1 MFGSKS
7 TLHRRFQKW
16 IAAEV
21 FDKIEKEILKLYE
34 RSSKIK
40 TKRMAVTQGLQKEL
54 SRDQTRRIA
63 AKEAYRGVS
72 TCIFSFV
79 IASVGIYDSKLLF
92 PNLT

>member
-1 MFGSKS
+1 M
-7 TLHRRFQKW
+7 
-16 IAAEV
+16 
-21 FDKIEKEILKLYE
+21 
-34 RSSKIK
+34 
-40 TKRMAVTQGLQKEL
+40 QGLQKEL
-54 SRDQTRRIA
+54 SRSQTRRIT

>member
-7 TLHRRFQKW
+7 TLHRRLRKW

-40 TKRMAVTQGLQKEL
+40 RMAVMQGLQKEL
-54 SRDQTRRIA
+54 SRGQTRRIT

-79 IASVGIYDSKLLF
+79 IASVGIYDSKPLF